1 MYGKY
6 KPSHIKGYKDVSI
19 LYIIIY
25 IHQVKINL
33 SKSKQQQA
41 TVHLNIIIYDIYYT
55 NVNIIWGEPEQVIIH
70 DVMHVI
76 VLYATYSQALQLRIC
91 MECFSIMFA

>member
-1 MYGKY
+1 MGN
-6 KPSHIKGYKDVSI
+6 INLFKGYKDVSI
-19 LYIIIY
+19 LYIIIS

-33 SKSKQQQA
+33 SKSKQPV

-76 VLYATYSQALQLRIC
+76 VLYATYSQALQLHIC